1 MSVMK
6 DRDAANTTPGG
17 DNMSVVNEIVSN
29 AGQVSANSSLEQPE
43 EKAKTQHRIL
53 VVEDDI
59 SLARLEAH
67 VLAAHNYSVMIV
79 SNGELAITAL
89 SDFTPDLVVLDLELP
104 GLLNGWD
111 VLQALRQN
119 ARIPVL
125 ITTSMKPNM
134 RKYFR
139 TYGETRRTL
148 DHLSKPYPM

>member
-1 MSVMK
+1 
-6 DRDAANTTPGG
+6 
-17 DNMSVVNEIVSN
+17 MSVVNEIVSN
-29 AGQVSANSSLEQPE
+29 AEQVSANPSLEQPK

-59 SLARLEAH
+59 SLARLEAR

-89 SDFTPDLVVLDLELP
+89 SDFTPDLVVLDLELS
-104 GLLNGWD
+104 GVLNGWD
-111 VLQALRQN
+111 VLQVLRQN
-119 ARIPVL
+119 AKIPVL

-139 TYGETRRTL
+139 TYGETSHTL
-148 DHLSKPYPM
+148 DHLSKPYPMQALLKRVTRMLMIAPQ